1 MTLKT
6 TGVSRRC
13 LLTNY
18 NLRGVMNKKLIIIGI
33 GIVGVLLLWVGM
45 SVYPEWLWFENLGF
59 SPVFWTM
66 LLSKFG
72 FGLMVWLLLALII
85 GMNIY
90 VANRLN
96 PDVGT
101 GGDFK
106 AANDYVSQLGLPA
119 ATLKTL
125 VTAFILFLTFYIAS
139 KGSTQWDLLM
149 RYLYQQP
156 FGSSDPVFNRDIG
169 FYLFSLPFYI
179 FIQSGLLILFFVA
192 ALATMGWYL
201 KNGAL
206 KIEGDFSRVQ
216 GAQPTMPKITLAEN
230 VKKHLI
236 FLGGIVVLLLTWSF
250 RLKIFELLY
259 SAQGP
264 AFGASY
270 TDVHIKVLAYKVI
283 VLVSIGFAAVL
294 LISAFRY
301 RAKLILI
308 SAGIWIGVVLVLG
321 TGLPILIQKFIV
333 TPNELAKES
342 PYIAYN
348 IDYTRRAYN
357 LNKIKEVNFE
367 VNDQLSGQDLE
378 QHDVTIQN
386 IRIWDER
393 PLLQTY
399 RQIQAIRLYY
409 DFHNVDVDRYLVNNQ
424 YRQIMLTARELVVNK
439 LPPQANTWVNRHLT
453 YTHGYGLAANPVNEV
468 TNEGLPRL
476 FIKDLPPSFE
486 PDMRIVR
493 PEIYYGEKTDQ
504 FVLVKTKAREFD
516 YPKGDKNVY
525 TTYQGKGGI
534 HINSFFRRLLF
545 AIEFLD
551 PQILFTTYLNP
562 DSRIM
567 FNRQINRRTNSI
579 APFLDYDGDP
589 YLVVSKGKLYWIQDA
604 YTTSAMYPYSRRSH
618 GTSKKRWIN
627 YIRNSVK
634 VTIDAYNGD
643 VVFYMIDEKDP
654 IVRTYARIFPDLFKP
669 FKEMP
674 AELQE
679 HIRYP
684 KDLFKI
690 QMETYT
696 KYHMEDVQVFYNQE
710 DLWQIPDEVYG
721 ERRQKMEPYYIIIK
735 LPEEQKE
742 EFFLMTPFT
751 PSKKDNM
758 IGWLAARCDLPN
770 YGNLLVYKLPKEK
783 LVYGPMQIEAR
794 VDQQTEISRELSLWG
809 QRGSRVIRGNLL
821 AIPVSE
827 TFIYVEPVY
836 LEAIQEENQESPT
849 GTPQPGGG
857 AKPQR
862 AGARAHPQQK
872 EARAA
877 SLPELKRVIVALGNR
892 LIMEENLDKALS
904 SILEVEITRKQ
915 PASVVIPQ
923 IKGEGLSKLGVR
935 ALDHYNK
942 AKEYLRNGDWA
953 GYGREL
959 ENLEKTLKEISGMKE
974 EKK

>member
-1 MTLKT
+1 
-6 TGVSRRC
+6 
-13 LLTNY
+13 
-18 NLRGVMNKKLIIIGI
+18 MNKKLIIIGI
-33 GIVGVLLLWVGM
+33 GFVGVLLLWIGI
-45 SVYPEWLWFENLGF
+45 SIYPEWLWFENLGF

-85 GMNIY
+85 GTNIY
-90 VANRLN
+90 AANRLN
-96 PDVGT
+96 PRIGT

-106 AANDYVSQLGLPA
+106 VADGYVSQFGLST

-156 FGSSDPVFNRDIG
+156 FGSTDPVFNRDIG

-179 FIQSGLLILFFVA
+179 FIQNLLLILFVVA
-192 ALATMGWYL
+192 ALTTMGWYL

-206 KIEGDFSRVQ
+206 KIEGDFSRIQ
-216 GAQPTMPKITLAEN
+216 GVPPALPKISLAEN

-236 FLGGIVVLLLTWSF
+236 FLGGIVVLLLTWAY
-250 RLKIFELLY
+250 RLKMFGLLY

-283 VLVSIGFAAVL
+283 VLVSIGFAVVL
-294 LISAFRY
+294 FINAFKL
-301 RAKLILI
+301 RAKLIWI
-308 SAGIWIGVVLVLG
+308 SAGIWIGIVLVLG
-321 TGLPILIQKFIV
+321 TGLPILVQKVIV
-333 TPNELAKES
+333 KPNELAKET

-348 IDYTRRAYN
+348 IDYTRKAYN
-357 LNKIKEVNFE
+357 LNKIKVVNFE
-367 VNDQLSGQDLE
+367 VNDQLSTQDLK

-409 DFHNVDVDRYLVNNQ
+409 DFNNVDVDRYLVNNQ
-424 YRQIMLTARELVVNK
+424 YRQIMLAAREMVVNK

-453 YTHGYGLAANPVNEV
+453 YTHGYGLAASPVNEV
-468 TNEGLPRL
+468 TREGLPRL

-486 PDMRIVR
+486 PDLRVVR
-493 PEIYYGEKTDQ
+493 PEVYYGEKTDDY
-504 FVLVKTKAREFD
+504 VLVNTKAREFD

-534 HINSFFRRLLF
+534 HIKSFFRRLLF
-545 AIEFLD
+545 AIEFMD
-551 PQILFTTYLNP
+551 PQILFTTYLSP
-562 DSRIM
+562 ESRIM
-567 FNRQINRRTNSI
+567 FNRRIDQRTNSI

-589 YLVVSKGKLYWIQDA
+589 YLVVSGRMLYWIQDA
-604 YTTSAMYPYSRRSH
+604 YTTSAMYPYSHRSY
-618 GTSKKRWIN
+618 GSFKKGRLN

-634 VTIDAYNGD
+634 VTIDAYNGG
-643 VVFYMIDEKDP
+643 VAFYMIDEEDP
-654 IVRTYARIFPDLFKP
+654 IVKTYARIFPDLFKP
-669 FKEMP
+669 LKEMP
-674 AELQE
+674 AELKE

-696 KYHMEDVQVFYNQE
+696 QYHMEDVQVFYNQE

-721 ERRQKMEPYYIIIK
+721 ENRQKMEPYYVIIK
-735 LPEEQKE
+735 LPEDQKE

-821 AIPVSE
+821 AIPLGD
-827 TFIYVEPVY
+827 TFIYVEPV
-836 LEAIQEENQESPT
+836 QSP
-849 GTPQPGGG
+849 
-857 AKPQR
+857 
-862 AGARAHPQQK
+862 
-872 EARAA
+872 
-877 SLPELKRVIVALGNR
+877 
-892 LIMEENLDKALS
+892 
-904 SILEVEITRKQ
+904 
-915 PASVVIPQ
+915 
-923 IKGEGLSKLGVR
+923 
-935 ALDHYNK
+935 
-942 AKEYLRNGDWA
+942 
-953 GYGREL
+953 
-959 ENLEKTLKEISGMKE
+959 
-974 EKK
+974 

>member
-1 MTLKT
+1 
-6 TGVSRRC
+6 
-13 LLTNY
+13 
-18 NLRGVMNKKLIIIGI
+18 MNKKLLIIGI
-33 GIVGVLLLWVGM
+33 GFVGVLLLWIGV
-45 SVYPEWLWFENLGF
+45 SFYPDWLWFENLGF

-72 FGLMVWLLLALII
+72 FGVMVWVLLALII
-85 GMNIY
+85 GINIY
-90 VANRLN
+90 AANRLN
-96 PDVGT
+96 PPVGT
-101 GGDFK
+101 RGGLKVADDV
-106 AANDYVSQLGLPA
+106 AAQFGLST

-125 VTAFILFLTFYIAS
+125 VIAFILFATFYIAS
-139 KGSTQWDLLM
+139 KSAAQWDLLL

-156 FGSSDPVFNRDIG
+156 FGSTDPVFNRDIG
-169 FYLFSLPFYI
+169 FYLFSLPFYL
-179 FIQSGLLILFFVA
+179 FIQNLLLVLFIVA

-206 KIEGDFSRVQ
+206 KIEGDFRQVR
-216 GAQPTMPKITLAEN
+216 GTVPTVPKIILVEN

-236 FLGGIVVLLLTWSF
+236 FLGGIVVLLMTWSY
-250 RLKIFELLY
+250 RLKMFGLLY
-259 SAQGP
+259 STQGP

-270 TDVHIKVLAYKVI
+270 TDVHIKVLAYKI
-283 VLVSIGFAAVL
+283 IILISIGFAVL
-294 LISAFRY
+294 LFINAFKLRI
-301 RAKLILI
+301 KLIWMGAI
-308 SAGIWIGVVLVLG
+308 IWVGVVLVLG
-321 TGLPILIQKFIV
+321 TGLPILVQKVIV
-333 TPNELAKES
+333 KPNELAKET

-348 IDYTRRAYN
+348 IDFTRKAYN
-357 LNKIKEVNFE
+357 LNKIKVVNFE
-367 VNDQLSGQDLE
+367 VNDQLSARDLK

-399 RQIQAIRLYY
+399 RQIQSIRLYY
-409 DFHNVDVDRYLVNNQ
+409 DFNNVDVDRYQLDNQ
-424 YRQIMLTARELVVNK
+424 YRQLMLAGRELLVNK

-453 YTHGYGLAANPVNEV
+453 YTHGYGLAASPVNEV
-468 TNEGLPRL
+468 TSEGLPRL
-476 FIKDLPPSFE
+476 VIKDLPPSFE
-486 PDMRIVR
+486 PDLKVVR
-493 PEIYYGEKTDQ
+493 PEIYYGEKTDEY
-504 FVLVKTKAREFD
+504 VLVKTKAREFD

-534 HINSFFRRLLF
+534 HIKSFFRRLLF
-545 AIEFLD
+545 AVEFMD
-551 PQILFTTYLNP
+551 PQILFTTYLSP
-562 DSRIM
+562 DTRIM
-567 FNRQINRRTNSI
+567 FNRRIHRRTNAI
-579 APFLDYDGDP
+579 APFLDYDKDP
-589 YLVVSKGKLYWIQDA
+589 YLVLSKGKLYWIQDA
-604 YTTSAMYPYSRRSH
+604 YTTSAMYPYSRRSR
-618 GTSKKRWIN
+618 GTFNNRQLN

-634 VTIDAYNGD
+634 ITIDAYNGD

-654 IVRTYARIFPDLFKP
+654 IVKTYAQIFPDLFKP
-669 FKEMP
+669 FKDMP
-674 AELQE
+674 ADLKA

-684 KDLFKI
+684 RDLFKI

-710 DLWQIPDEVYG
+710 DLWQIPDEIYG
-721 ERRQKMEPYYIIIK
+721 ENRQKMEPYYIILK

-758 IGWLAARCDLPN
+758 IGWLAARCDLPD

-821 AIPVSE
+821 AIPVSD

-836 LEAIQEENQESPT
+836 LEAIQEDSQMAPT
-849 GTPQPGGG
+849 VTPQSGGG
-857 AKPQR
+857 ATSQKTNMR
-862 AGARAHPQQK
+862 ARPRMEESK
-872 EARAA
+872 AA
-877 SLPELKRVIVALGNR
+877 SLPELKRVIVAFSNR
-892 LIMEENLDKALS
+892 LIMEENLDKALNA
-904 SILEVEITRKQ
+904 ILDIDIAPKH
-915 PASVVIPQ
+915 PASLVTPR
-923 IKGEGLSKLGVR
+923 IKGQGVSGLGAT

-942 AKEYLRNGDWA
+942 AKEYLRQGDWA

-959 ENLEKTLKEISGMKE
+959 DQLENILKEISGMRT

>member
-1 MTLKT
+1 
-6 TGVSRRC
+6 
-13 LLTNY
+13 
-18 NLRGVMNKKLIIIGI
+18 MNKKLLIIGI
-33 GIVGVLLLWVGM
+33 GFVGVLLLWIGV
-45 SVYPEWLWFENLGF
+45 SFYPDWLWFENLGF

-72 FGLMVWLLLALII
+72 FGVMVWLLLALII
-85 GMNIY
+85 GINIY
-90 VANRLN
+90 AANRLN
-96 PDVGT
+96 PPAGTRGSFKVTEDV
-101 GGDFK
+101 
-106 AANDYVSQLGLPA
+106 ASQFGLST

-125 VTAFILFLTFYIAS
+125 VIAFILFASFYIAS
-139 KGSTQWDLLM
+139 KSATQWDLLL

-156 FGSSDPVFNRDIG
+156 FGSIDPVFSRDIG
-169 FYLFSLPFYI
+169 FYLFSLPFYL
-179 FIQSGLLILFFVA
+179 FIQNLLLVLFIVA

-206 KIEGDFSRVQ
+206 KIEGDFRQVQ
-216 GAQPTMPKITLAEN
+216 GALPTVPKISLVEN

-236 FLGGIVVLLLTWSF
+236 FLGGIVVLLMAWSF
-250 RLKIFELLY
+250 RLKMFGLLY
-259 SAQGP
+259 STQGP

-270 TDVHIKVLAYKVI
+270 TDVHIKVLAYKI
-283 VLVSIGFAAVL
+283 IILISIGFAVL
-294 LISAFRY
+294 LFINAF
-301 RAKLILI
+301 KLRKKLLWMG
-308 SAGIWIGVVLVLG
+308 ALIWIGVVLVLG
-321 TGLPILIQKFIV
+321 TGLPILVQKVIV
-333 TPNELAKES
+333 KPNELAKET

-348 IDYTRRAYN
+348 IDFTRKAYN
-357 LNKIKEVNFE
+357 LNKIKVVNFE
-367 VNDQLSGQDLE
+367 VNDQLSAQDLK

-399 RQIQAIRLYY
+399 RQIQSIRLYY
-409 DFHNVDVDRYLVNNQ
+409 DFNNVDVDRYPLNNQ
-424 YRQIMLTARELVVNK
+424 YRQLMLAGRELLVNK

-453 YTHGYGLAANPVNEV
+453 YTHGYGLAASPVNEV
-468 TNEGLPRL
+468 TSEGLPRL
-476 FIKDLPPSFE
+476 VIKDLPPSFE
-486 PDMRIVR
+486 PDLKVVR
-493 PEIYYGEKTDQ
+493 PEIYYGEKTDEY
-504 FVLVKTKAREFD
+504 VLVKTKAREFD

-534 HINSFFRRLLF
+534 HIKSFFRRLLF
-545 AIEFLD
+545 AVEFMD
-551 PQILFTTYLNP
+551 PQILFTTYLSP
-562 DSRIM
+562 DTRIM
-567 FNRQINRRTNSI
+567 FNRRIHRRTNAI
-579 APFLDYDGDP
+579 APFLDYDKDP
-589 YLVVSKGKLYWIQDA
+589 YLVLSKGKLYWIQDA
-604 YTTSAMYPYSRRSH
+604 YTTSAMYPYSRRSR
-618 GTSKKRWIN
+618 GTFNNRQLN

-634 VTIDAYNGD
+634 ITIDAYNGD

-654 IVRTYARIFPDLFKP
+654 IVKTYAQIFPDLFKP

-674 AELQE
+674 ADLKA

-684 KDLFKI
+684 RDLYKI

-710 DLWQIPDEVYG
+710 DLWQIPDEIYG
-721 ERRQKMEPYYIIIK
+721 ENRQKMEPYYIILK

-758 IGWLAARCDLPN
+758 IGWLAARCDLPD

-821 AIPVSE
+821 AIPVSD

-836 LEAIQEENQESPT
+836 LEAIQEESQMSPT
-849 GTPQPGGG
+849 VTPQSGGG
-857 AKPQR
+857 AKS
-862 AGARAHPQQK
+862 QK
-872 EARAA
+872 ENMRARPQMEESRAA
-877 SLPELKRVIVALGNR
+877 SLPELKRVIVAFSNR
-892 LIMEENLDKALS
+892 LIMEENLDKALNA
-904 SILEVEITRKQ
+904 ILDIDIAPKH
-915 PASVVIPQ
+915 PASLVTPR
-923 IKGEGLSKLGVR
+923 IKGQGVSGLGET
-935 ALDHYNK
+935 ALEHYNK
-942 AKEYLRNGDWA
+942 AKEYLRQGDWA

-959 ENLEKTLKEISGMKE
+959 DQLENILKEISGMRT

>member
-1 MTLKT
+1 
-6 TGVSRRC
+6 
-13 LLTNY
+13 
-18 NLRGVMNKKLIIIGI
+18 MNKKLLIIGI
-33 GIVGVLLLWVGM
+33 GFVGVLLLWIGV
-45 SVYPEWLWFENLGF
+45 SFYPDWLWFENLGF

-72 FGLMVWLLLALII
+72 FGFMVWLLLALII
-85 GMNIY
+85 GINIY
-90 VANRLN
+90 AANRLN
-96 PDVGT
+96 PPAGTRGSFKVTEDV
-101 GGDFK
+101 
-106 AANDYVSQLGLPA
+106 ASQFGLST

-125 VTAFILFLTFYIAS
+125 VIAFILFASFYIAS
-139 KGSTQWDLLM
+139 KSATQWDLLL

-156 FGSSDPVFNRDIG
+156 FGSIDPIFSRDIG
-169 FYLFSLPFYI
+169 FYLFSLPFYL
-179 FIQSGLLILFFVA
+179 FIQNLLLVLFIVA

-206 KIEGDFSRVQ
+206 KIEGDFRQVQ
-216 GAQPTMPKITLAEN
+216 GALPTVPKISLVEN

-236 FLGGIVVLLLTWSF
+236 FLGGIVVLLMAWSF
-250 RLKIFELLY
+250 RLKMFGLLY
-259 SAQGP
+259 STQGP

-270 TDVHIKVLAYKVI
+270 TDVHIKVLAYKI
-283 VLVSIGFAAVL
+283 IILISIGFAVL
-294 LISAFRY
+294 LFINAF
-301 RAKLILI
+301 KLRKKLLWTG
-308 SAGIWIGVVLVLG
+308 ALIWIGVVLVLG
-321 TGLPILIQKFIV
+321 TGLPILVQKVIV
-333 TPNELAKES
+333 KPNELAKET

-348 IDYTRRAYN
+348 IDFTRKAYN
-357 LNKIKEVNFE
+357 LNKIKVVNFE
-367 VNDQLSGQDLE
+367 VNDQLSAQDLK

-399 RQIQAIRLYY
+399 RQIQSIRLYY
-409 DFHNVDVDRYLVNNQ
+409 DFNNVDVDRYPLNNQ
-424 YRQIMLTARELVVNK
+424 YRQLMLAGRELLVNK

-453 YTHGYGLAANPVNEV
+453 YTHGYGLAASPVNEV
-468 TNEGLPRL
+468 TSEGLPRL

-486 PDMRIVR
+486 PDLEVVR
-493 PEIYYGEKTDQ
+493 PEIYYGEKTDEY
-504 FVLVKTKAREFD
+504 VLVKTKAREFD

-534 HINSFFRRLLF
+534 HIKSFFRRLLF
-545 AIEFLD
+545 AVEFMD
-551 PQILFTTYLNP
+551 PQILFTTYLSP
-562 DSRIM
+562 DTRIM
-567 FNRQINRRTNSI
+567 FNRRIHRRTNAI
-579 APFLDYDGDP
+579 APFLDYDKDP
-589 YLVVSKGKLYWIQDA
+589 YLVLSKGKLYWIQDA
-604 YTTSAMYPYSRRSH
+604 YTTSAMYPYSRRSR
-618 GTSKKRWIN
+618 GTFNNRQLN

-634 VTIDAYNGD
+634 ITIDAYNGD

-654 IVRTYARIFPDLFKP
+654 IVKTYAQIFPDLFKP

-674 AELQE
+674 ADLKA

-684 KDLFKI
+684 RDLYKI

-710 DLWQIPDEVYG
+710 DLWQIPDEIYG
-721 ERRQKMEPYYIIIK
+721 ENRQKMEPYYIILK

-758 IGWLAARCDLPN
+758 IGWLAARCDLPD

-821 AIPVSE
+821 AIPVSD

-836 LEAIQEENQESPT
+836 LEAIQEESQMAPIV
-849 GTPQPGGG
+849 TPQSGGG
-857 AKPQR
+857 AKSQKASMRARPQM
-862 AGARAHPQQK
+862 
-872 EARAA
+872 EESRAA
-877 SLPELKRVIVALGNR
+877 SLPELKRVIVAFSNR
-892 LIMEENLDKALS
+892 LIMEENLEKALS
-904 SILEVEITRKQ
+904 AILDVDIASKH
-915 PASVVIPQ
+915 PASRVTPQ
-923 IKGEGLSKLGVR
+923 IKGQGISGLGET

-942 AKEYLRNGDWA
+942 AKEYLRDGDWA
-953 GYGREL
+953 GFGREL
-959 ENLEKTLKEISGMKE
+959 DHLENILKEISGRTT